1 MNDFRTQFEFLGNL
15 HRFIIIVCVTCFKLS
30 FTSPNIRTII
40 ITWLEKVDAPVDI
53 SRDRIEEIADLCI
66 DEAYS
71 DNRESTFVKPID
83 KIVSEI
89 VKEHL
94 NKEAKK

>member
-1 MNDFRTQFEFLGNL
+1 MARLRGMK
-15 HRFIIIVCVTCFKLS
+15 ISKIS
-30 FTSPNIRTII
+30 SPNIRTII

>member
-1 MNDFRTQFEFLGNL
+1 MPRN
-15 HRFIIIVCVTCFKLS
+15 IVRINQIVKKIANS
-30 FTSPNIRTII
+30 RGVEMKMSKISSPNIRTII